1 VLHTFTPNKGTDG
14 GLPAARLVFG
24 PNGTLYGS
32 TTTGTNSTGVV
43 YNLGPASRFS
53 KETILYSFTGGNDG
67 NRPSGDLLFDQTG
80 NIYGTT
86 GRGGATSN
94 GVVFEL
100 TPSGKGFTEDV
111 LYTFTGGNDGG
122 TPLSGVIS
130 DAAGNLYGTA
140 TGGGAFGFGTVFELT
155 GTGPSRTEQTL
166 YSFQN
171 GSDGNTPVGGLIFD
185 ALGNLYGTTSSGGA
199 GGGGTVFKLTPSGGG
214 SFTFTLL
221 FSFTNS
227 TLLTGTGPQ
236 ATLTMDAAGNI
247 YGTTTN
253 DGAFAQGSVFKLT
266 PSGGGYTFT
275 SLHDFTGGT
284 DGGRPFNN
292 VIFDAAGN
300 LYGTTLNGG
309 GIPGDMAGV
318 VFEITP

>member
-1 VLHTFTPNKGTDG
+1 
-14 GLPAARLVFG
+14 
-24 PNGTLYGS
+24 
-32 TTTGTNSTGVV
+32 VV
-43 YNLGPASRFS
+43 YNLFPASRYS
-53 KETILYSFTGGNDG
+53 KEAILYSFTGGNDG
-67 NRPSGDLLFDQTG
+67 NRPSGDLLFDQSG

-100 TPSGKGFTEDV
+100 TPSGTGFTENV

-130 DAAGNLYGTA
+130 DATGNLYGTA
-140 TGGGAFGFGTVFELT
+140 NTGGAFGFGTVFELT
-155 GTGPSRTEQTL
+155 GSGPSRTEQTL

-171 GSDGNTPVGGLIFD
+171 GSDGANPVGGLIFD

-199 GGGGTVFKLTPSGGG
+199 GTGGTVFKLTPSGG

-221 FSFTNS
+221 ASFTNS
-227 TLLTGTGPQ
+227 TLNTGTGPQ
-236 ATLTMDAAGNI
+236 ANLTMDAAGNI
-247 YGTTTN
+247 YGTTSR
-253 DGAFAQGSVFKLT
+253 DGAFSQGSVFKLT
-266 PSGGGYTFT
+266 PSGGGYTLT

-284 DGGRPFNN
+284 TDGGVPLSTL
-292 VIFDAAGN
+292 IFDAAGN

-309 GIPGDMAGV
+309 GIVGNEAGV